1 MKCSIRYNAFVL
13 FPAPLF
19 ISCDSWRVLP
29 PDKRA
34 VQMLCDIVEALLVN
48 SHTQYGSVFED
59 KIIINFRMK
68 ESTEDIASL
77 WLFFSIKEKYAK
89 PLLGF

>member
-1 MKCSIRYNAFVL
+1 
-13 FPAPLF
+13 
-19 ISCDSWRVLP
+19 
-29 PDKRA
+29 
-34 VQMLCDIVEALLVN
+34 MLCDIVEALLVN

-68 ESTEDIASL
+68 ESIEDIASL

-89 PLLGF
+89 PVLGF